1 MRAKVVVEP
10 PAEFRKWV
18 AGLDMK
24 IPEPFMESIREDTES
39 NPEQLGAGG
48 A

>member
-18 AGLDMK
+18 AGLEQQV
-24 IPEPFMESIREDTES
+24 PASLAESVVQDTEA
-39 NPEQLGAGG
+39 NPPPVGAGG